1 MYHQNSVSRKSG
13 AKPPAPVSKKTPVN
27 LTKKPAQVVPQAAAP
42 QIKANIMTKEKPK
55 KTGKLGFA
63 SNKKKEPEP
72 VPQALP
78 SPVIEAPQQ
87 DAEMSDGDR
96 KASVEDLS

>member
-1 MYHQNSVSRKSG
+1 
-13 AKPPAPVSKKTPVN
+13 
-27 LTKKPAQVVPQAAAP
+27 
-42 QIKANIMTKEKPK
+42 MTKEKPK